1 MYWFLLIL
9 IPGFI
14 SNLAS
19 AFTTTYS
26 EKWGKKTGTFIT
38 IILRDVTGIPLWA
51 VGLVMAIRT
60 SSTFL
65 YEITLPVKIISWLII
80 AAGAAIIVIA
90 LVSIRSKAA
99 APSTG
104 DTLVS
109 KGIYSMVRHP
119 IHSGTFLEFAG
130 VFILWPSLQVGIA
143 CAAGVLWILLQSGFE
158 EKDLVKRIPEYKEYM
173 TKVPRFIPSI
183 NHSVIS

>member
-1 MYWFLLIL
+1 MYWFLLFL

-19 AFTTTYS
+19 AFTTTFS
-26 EKWGKKTGTFIT
+26 EKWGRKTGTFIT

-51 VGLVMAIRT
+51 IGFVMAIRA
-60 SSTFL
+60 SSKLL
-65 YEITLPVKIISWLII
+65 YEISLPVQIIGWIII
-80 AAGAAIIVIA
+80 AIGAVIITIA
-90 LVSIRSKAA
+90 LVSIRLKAA

-104 DTLVS
+104 DTLVN

-130 VFILWPSLQVGIA
+130 LFMLWPSLQVGIA
-143 CAAGVLWILLQSGFE
+143 SAAGVLWIVLQSRYE
-158 EKDLVKRIPEYKEYM
+158 EKDLVKRIPEYSDYM
-173 TKVPRFIPSI
+173 KQVPRFFP
-183 NHSVIS
+183 NL

>member
-1 MYWFLLIL
+1 MYWFLILL

-26 EKWGKKTGTFIT
+26 EKWGKKTGTLIT

-51 VGLVMAIRT
+51 VGFVAAIRA
-60 SSTFL
+60 SSVLL
-65 YEITLPVKIISWLII
+65 YPVTLPVQIISWSII
-80 AAGAAIIVIA
+80 AIGAVIIIIA

-104 DTLVS
+104 DTLVN
-109 KGIYSMVRHP
+109 KGIYSMIRHP

-130 VFILWPSLQVGIA
+130 ILILWPSLQVSIA
-143 CAAGVLWILLQSGFE
+143 CAVGVLWIILQSRFE
-158 EKDLVKRIPEYKEYM
+158 EKDLIKRIPEYSDYM
-173 TKVPRFIPSI
+173 KQVPRFFPSLMKKK
-183 NHSVIS
+183 

>member
-1 MYWFLLIL
+1 MYWFLIIL

-19 AFTTTYS
+19 AFTTTFS
-26 EKWGKKTGTFIT
+26 EKWGRKTGTFIT

-51 VGLVMAIRT
+51 VGFVMAIRT
-60 SSTFL
+60 SSELL
-65 YEITLPVKIISWLII
+65 YSISLPVKIIGWLIV
-80 AAGAAIIVIA
+80 AAGAVIITLA
-90 LVSIRSKAA
+90 LVSIRLKAA

-104 DTLVS
+104 DNLVN

-130 VFILWPSLQVGIA
+130 LFILWPSLQVGIA
-143 CAAGVLWILLQSGFE
+143 SAVGVLWILLQSGFE
-158 EKDLVKRIPEYKEYM
+158 EKDLIKRMPEYSDYM
-173 TKVPRFIPSI
+173 KQVPRFLPSLFK
-183 NHSVIS
+183 